1 MSENNNDN
9 EMGPRQRRYR
19 EQQQRN
25 PHLKPHK
32 KRPWL
37 ITLLIVVVLL
47 IVTGGWW
54 GYKTWNAAKD
64 TMNTTYQSTGST
76 KLRNVDAVIK
86 KGKPFSILLLGTD
99 TGALG
104 RGKDFSARTDTM
116 IVATIN
122 PKKES
127 MTLTSIPRDTQV
139 MIDGQS
145 QKINAAYTI
154 GGASGAVKSVEKLLD
169 VPIDFYV
176 LLNMGGL
183 KQIINAMGGVTVTPK
198 LTFKYGNANVK
209 KGVKIK
215 LNGAAALDYSRMRY
229 DDPQGDYGRQNGNG
243 RLLWPWLVSLTHLG
257 QLPILKRLRKN
268 SLRTCAPT

>member
-1 MSENNNDN
+1 
-9 EMGPRQRRYR
+9 
-19 EQQQRN
+19 
-25 PHLKPHK
+25 
-32 KRPWL
+32 
-37 ITLLIVVVLL
+37 
-47 IVTGGWW
+47 
-54 GYKTWNAAKD
+54 
-64 TMNTTYQSTGST
+64 
-76 KLRNVDAVIK
+76 
-86 KGKPFSILLLGTD
+86 

-183 KQIINAMGGVTVTPK
+183 KQIIN
-198 LTFKYGNANVK
+198 
-209 KGVKIK
+209 
-215 LNGAAALDYSRMRY
+215 
-229 DDPQGDYGRQNGNG
+229 
-243 RLLWPWLVSLTHLG
+243 
-257 QLPILKRLRKN
+257 
-268 SLRTCAPT
+268 